1 MKIKIINTGG
11 YVFGGTLKLPVIVE
25 AVQYDTGFDVKGSEL
40 IKYDTGFDVKGSEL
54 IKHGASIDIIDGGFE
69 YFFQPNYVCIFEE
82 AEVRDIDVNISF
94 TDVKHCKAIRQG
106 DQMQCVC
113 GLAWDIDDT
122 DLPECRV

>member
-1 MKIKIINTGG
+1 MKIKIINKGG
-11 YVFGGTLKLPVIVE
+11 YCFGGTLKLPVIVE
-25 AVQYDTGFDVKGSEL
+25 AVQDDNWFN
-40 IKYDTGFDVKGSEL
+40 VKGSEL
-54 IKHGASIDIIDGGFE
+54 IKHGASIDIIDGDFE
-69 YFFQPNYVCIFEE
+69 YRFQSEDVHIFEE